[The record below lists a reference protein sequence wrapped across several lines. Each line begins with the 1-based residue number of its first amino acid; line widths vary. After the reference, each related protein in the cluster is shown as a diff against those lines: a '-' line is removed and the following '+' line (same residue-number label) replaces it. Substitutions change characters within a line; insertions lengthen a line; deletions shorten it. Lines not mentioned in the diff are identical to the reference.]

1 MGSIAHSHL
10 VLAVKL
16 IYLVQDQQNLL
27 AGLAYLSFDVLLGH
41 VRACLV
47 PEADLGG
54 DLDEDVLR
62 GLEPHAVDED
72 LPEALLLPGT
82 HGVEQ
87 VLQARRL
94 AGPGRPGDVQGLFA
108 LGGRLVLLLD

>member
-1 MGSIAHSHL
+1 MSHL

-16 IYLVQDQQNLL
+16 INLVQDQQNLL
-27 AGLAYLSFDVLLGH
+27 AGLAHLCLDMLLGQA
-41 VRACLV
+41 RAGGLV
-47 PEADLGG
+47 PGADLGG
-54 DLDEDVLR
+54 DLDEDVPR

-72 LPEALLLPGT
+72 LPEALLVPGT

-94 AGPGRPGDVQGLFA
+94 AGPGRPGDVQGFLA